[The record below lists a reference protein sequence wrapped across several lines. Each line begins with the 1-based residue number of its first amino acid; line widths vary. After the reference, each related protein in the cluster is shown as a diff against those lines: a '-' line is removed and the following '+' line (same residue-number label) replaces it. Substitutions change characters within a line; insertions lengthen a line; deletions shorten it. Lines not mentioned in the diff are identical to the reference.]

1 MNLKILVP
9 LDSTSTAADV
19 LAAAIAEARW
29 RGAGIVLL
37 RAIDLPMEY
46 PVEVYALSPNNVAD
60 ILEENARTELSRVAS
75 GIPSDIPSSVLVEA
89 GTPWRV
95 ICSVAKGEDVAM
107 VVMGAPRPAHARR
120 APRHHGEP
128 GGQPHRPHRAGRSP
142 LRGRG
147 AP

>member
-75 GIPSDIPSSVLVEA
+75 GIPSDIPSSVLVVA

-95 ICSVAKGEDVAM
+95 ICSVARGEDVAM
-107 VVMGAPRPAHARR
+107 VVMGAHDRR
-120 APRHHGEP
+120 MLDGLLGTTASRVVNHID
-128 GGQPHRPHRAGRSP
+128 RTVLVVRR
-142 LRGRG
+142 
-147 AP
+147 